1 MATRRCM
8 SMETIDG
15 KPCENEVDVGSA
27 FCSAGHLCVSPPG
40 GHAPLAPTVASSDPR
55 PVEEIL
61 AVSGDGTNRLVMM
74 SPSAADDGGFVAMA
88 DVTRAAGLADM
99 GADYRLLGG
108 IAVMLHIQ
116 RLGIDVPLRRT
127 GDADFGVP
135 PHVLKSGRL
144 VEKLEAMGYKK
155 TSGCTWERVLDGRRT
170 ASTDLLIPAYTSRPR
185 VNKKIDSNG
194 TKVVTTE
201 VPGLAEALRRTP
213 VRLPVRFVLS
223 DRRAIETEVLLPN
236 AVGMLLLKAGARKVR
251 NEERDST
258 DLWRCLEVAA
268 AEGVTSSDLPTD
280 PVIGDLGAVLRQEL
294 RRGGRS
300 IPAITKELTPTAA
313 GRIETR
319 IQALLLR
326 VTGS

>member
-15 KPCENEVDVGSA
+15 KPCKNEVDVGSA
-27 FCSAGHLCVSPPG
+27 LCGAGHLCVSPPG
-40 GHAPLAPTVASSDPR
+40 DHVPLRPTGASSDLR
-55 PVEEIL
+55 PVEGVL
-61 AVSGDGTNRLVMM
+61 AVSGAGTDRLVMM

-88 DVTRAAGLADM
+88 DVTRAARLADM
-99 GADYRLLGG
+99 GADYRLVGG
-108 IAVMLHIQ
+108 IAVMLHIL

-127 GDADFGVP
+127 GDADFGVR

-144 VEKLEAMGYKK
+144 IEELEAVGYKK
-155 TSGCTWERVLDGRRT
+155 TSGCTWERALDERRT

-185 VNKKIDSNG
+185 VNKEIDSNG
-194 TKVVTTE
+194 TTVVTTE

-213 VRLPVRFVLS
+213 VRLPVRFILS
-223 DRRAIETEVLLPN
+223 DQRAIETEVLLPD

-268 AEGVTSSDLPTD
+268 AEGVTPSELPVD
-280 PVIGDLGAVLRQEL
+280 PIIGDLGGFLRQEL
-294 RRGGRS
+294 GRGGRS
-300 IPAITKELTPTAA
+300 IPAITRELTPAAA

>member
-1 MATRRCM
+1 VATRKCT
-8 SMETIDG
+8 SIETIDG
-15 KPCENEVDVGSA
+15 KPCENEVEVGSA
-27 FCSAGHLCVSPPG
+27 FCCAGHLCVSPPDD
-40 GHAPLAPTVASSDPR
+40 HAPLAPTATSSDLR
-55 PVEEIL
+55 PVEDIL
-61 AVSGDGTNRLVMM
+61 AVTGDGTDRLVMS

-88 DVTRAAGLADM
+88 DVTRAAALADL
-99 GADYRLLGG
+99 GDDYRLLGG

-135 PHVLKSGRL
+135 PHALTSGRL
-144 VEKLEAMGYKK
+144 VEELEAVGYKK
-155 TSGCTWERVLDGRRT
+155 TSGCTWERVLDERRT

-185 VNKKIDSNG
+185 VNKEIDSNG

-213 VRLPVRFVLS
+213 VRLAVRFVLS
-223 DRRAIETEVLLPN
+223 DRRAIETEVLLPD

-258 DLWRCLEVAA
+258 DLWRCLEVAT
-268 AEGVTSSDLPTD
+268 AEGVTPADLPTD
-280 PVIGDLGAVLRQEL
+280 PVIGDLGAFLRQEL
-294 RRGGRS
+294 GRGGLS
-300 IPAITKELTPTAA
+300 ITAITKELTPAAA
-313 GRIETR
+313 GRLETR
-319 IQALLLR
+319 IQAMLLR